1 MCIVFLRPRFC
12 VFPFIPYKGTFKKEM
27 NVKVLFGI
35 GLKSGL
41 NKILIFSDR
50 VKPSV
55 QKVSITYFVE
65 NLIKQNLPLGENCMD
80 SVNRRRFLSCSALA
94 MSFLSCGMY
103 ISAAHVRFL
112 LAAVRRGW

>member
-1 MCIVFLRPRFC
+1 MCIVFLRPRFY
-12 VFPFIPYKGTFKKEM
+12 VFPFIPCKRTFKKEI

-94 MSFLSCGMY
+94 MSFLSLGADF
-103 ISAAHVRFL
+103 SL
-112 LAAVRRGW
+112 S